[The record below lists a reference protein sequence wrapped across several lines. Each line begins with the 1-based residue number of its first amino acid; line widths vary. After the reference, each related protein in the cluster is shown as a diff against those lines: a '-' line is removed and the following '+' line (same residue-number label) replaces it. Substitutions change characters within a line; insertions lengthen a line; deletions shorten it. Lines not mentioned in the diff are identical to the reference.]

1 MKFIKII
8 VVATLIFS
16 SLAAFGQN
24 ISLKTTFSYENFEG
38 KIPDNYTFT
47 YSEMNGK
54 TVINITEESTIYDV
68 VKKYDI
74 PVNRLNVAWDNYQ
87 FWQKKY
93 ISEEFFN
100 DPYKKAILMNLMTAM
115 KPKIVFEE

>member
-1 MKFIKII
+1 MKFLKII
-8 VVATLIFS
+8 IAATLIFF

-24 ISLKTTFSYENFEG
+24 VQLKATFSYDNFEG
-38 KIPDNYTFT
+38 KIPDNYVFT
-47 YSEMNGK
+47 YDEENGK

-74 PVNRLNVAWDNYQ
+74 PVNRLNATWDNYQ

-93 ISEEFFN
+93 ISEGFFN
-100 DPYKKAILMNLMTAM
+100 HPYKKAILINLMTVM
-115 KPKIVFEE
+115 KPKIVF